1 MGPPG
6 VDHVLRLEG
15 DPAAGVVPAAVFV
28 GHQARPLDVA
38 AAEGARLGGTDAD
51 AEGEGGR
58 LVEGGVSVR
67 AAVAAF
73 EAGAIAIAVES
84 AIIPQ
89 TNLVLRIPGIGKYSS
104 METAVVIIMVSSRS
118 YGTAAIIDYCFQ
130 PAGTNLAPGH
140 VAVEGWC

>member
-1 MGPPG
+1 VG
-6 VDHVLRLEG
+6 
-15 DPAAGVVPAAVFV
+15 VFV
-28 GHQARPLDVA
+28 LACDY
-38 AAEGARLGGTDAD
+38 
-51 AEGEGGR
+51 GEG
-58 LVEGGVSVR
+58 LVALASF
-67 AAVAAF
+67 AVVVDVVIVIVVLVVMVVHAI
-73 EAGAIAIAVES
+73 AIAIAVES
-84 AIIPQ
+84 AIVPQ